1 MSEKEKAMR
10 VRVKLGDTEVEVE
23 GSKEDVGEF
32 LSSIPDILA
41 RLSMSRES
49 NTASKTNEQMHQQ
62 SAQQQLPELTFGKGE
77 SLPSI
82 ILKLFSSGWGRQ
94 PRKLLEVKDSLE
106 TFGLIYP
113 KQSVAVALLR
123 LAKEGKLRRFK
134 QPDGEFVYTLPTSLL
149 SQEFKPEVLQVGE
162 AEVS

>member
-1 MSEKEKAMR
+1 MSERIMK
-10 VRVKLGDTEVEVE
+10 VRVKLGDREVEVE
-23 GSKEDVGEF
+23 GSKEEVGEF
-32 LSSIPDILA
+32 FSSIPDIFA
-41 RLSMSRES
+41 RLGAGRES
-49 NTASKTNEQMHQQ
+49 NSAAKANEQVHEQTLQ
-62 SAQQQLPELTFGKGE
+62 HQLPELTFGKGE